1 MSLKRLS
8 RELSTWLSIIVE
20 RVQGSQRT
28 QRLLISVLLAIS
40 IILAIVIR
48 TAPFGLN
55 GFEFFEFDSYI
66 EYWQAKY
73 VYEKGP
79 LAWYTL
85 TRSNPDTH
93 IFWYPW
99 GRDFIFTSY
108 PFLPM
113 WIGTTYH
120 VVKVAGLTLE
130 RWAALQPVLFASI
143 AVVLAYFAGKEVSGS
158 RISGVIASLLLAV
171 LPSAVERSVIGYV
184 EKEGVAAVFVMLFV
198 YYYAKLLRGLYTTTP
213 RNKLLLYTILASLF
227 LALVGWLWGG
237 YVFILGTVVAY
248 IVISP
253 ILIKQYLNKNFILY
267 NILLVVLAMVF
278 ALPSPAS
285 SNTLGIYPFK
295 LRGLWWALIGA
306 TLLALI
312 YYYLSVEYRKLGF
325 RKPLLTTG
333 RYIALLVLV
342 IVAGGVLT
350 VLGILPIGGRLAWA
364 LGLRFI
370 PVQPLV
376 ESIAEHQSP
385 LSSTGMVLRMLQSW
399 GSPVAY
405 LVFASPLFMSV
416 LGAFYLIYKNT
427 PEKVYLAVAFA
438 VAFYSYLNAV
448 YMIGAAAY
456 FGVLVAACFTGVLIS
471 KLIPTRVIRA
481 IKTRAGKTRR
491 ESTAFT
497 RTSTYTKILVL
508 LLVIAVFTNTAY
520 TAYVDYTLNSSMLYT
535 FRSGVS
541 GVPYY
546 TDSWYRAIEAIK
558 STPPGSLVIAW
569 WDYGYGISVPGGR
582 ASAADG
588 STINNTQIGIVGLI
602 LLSNTTEEAARLA
615 KLLGAES
622 NTTFLM
628 VIEGLFISE
637 SGNETVIWPIL
648 TGGVLPGIV
657 DWPKSIWMI
666 RIGNSVVEELRS
678 KGINVSYIDTS
689 KFLYWYSLGQGGG
702 VLSPQFNNP
711 TNIPLIY
718 RIIVD
723 AALYWASSQNKTA
736 RFCWITGR
744 EGYLD
749 RDIQQLIRDAL
760 KIDVVKEITYSD
772 IGCIYERPLINDSYL
787 VPYAVIVE
795 PFKDPVTREP
805 FKLIYMRSP
814 GVLYSVI
821 VIYKFT
827 EIPETS

>member
-1 MSLKRLS
+1 LSLKRLS
-8 RELSTWLSIIVE
+8 RELSTRLSIIVE
-20 RVQGSQRT
+20 RVQESQRA
-28 QRLLISVLLAIS
+28 QRLLVSVFLAIS
-40 IILAIVIR
+40 VILAIIIR

-85 TRSNPDTH
+85 TKSNPDTH

-108 PFLPM
+108 PLLPM

-120 VVKVAGLTLE
+120 IVEFTGLTLQQ
-130 RWAALQPVLFASI
+130 WAALQPVLFASI
-143 AVVLAYFAGKEVSGS
+143 AVVLAYFACKEVSGS
-158 RISGVIASLLLAV
+158 RISGVIAPLLLAV

-184 EKEGVAAVFVMLFV
+184 EKEGVAAVFIMLFV
-198 YYYAKLLRGLYTTTP
+198 YYYAKLLRGLYTNTP
-213 RNKLLLYTILASLF
+213 RNKLLMYTILASLF

-253 ILIKQYLNKNFILY
+253 ILLKRYLNKNFILY
-267 NILLVVLAMVF
+267 NTLLVVLAMVF
-278 ALPSPAS
+278 ATPSPAS
-285 SNTLGIYPFK
+285 SNTLGTYPLK
-295 LRGLWWALIGA
+295 LRGLWWGLIGA

-312 YYYLSVEYRKLGF
+312 YYYLSVEYRKLGL

-333 RYIALLVLV
+333 RYITLLVLV
-342 IVAGGVLT
+342 VVAGGVLA
-350 VLGILPIGGRLAWA
+350 VLDILPIGGRLAWA
-364 LGLRFI
+364 LGLRFV

-385 LSSTGMVLRMLQSW
+385 LSGTGMVLRMLHSW
-399 GSPVAY
+399 GSPEAY

-416 LGAFYLIYKNT
+416 IGAFYLIYKNT

-456 FGVLVAACFTGVLIS
+456 FGVLVSACFIGVLIS
-471 KLIPTRVIRA
+471 KLLPVSVKRVV
-481 IKTRAGKTRR
+481 KTRAGRARR
-491 ESTAFT
+491 EPRAFSG
-497 RTSTYTKILVL
+497 TSTSTRILLL
-508 LLVIAVFTNTAY
+508 LLVVAVFANTAY
-520 TAYVDYTLNSSMLYT
+520 TAYSDYTLNSRMLYT

-541 GVPYY
+541 GIRYY
-546 TDSWYRAIEAIK
+546 TDSWYRAVEAIK

-569 WDYGYGISVPGGR
+569 WDYGYGISVSGGR

-588 STINNTQIGIVGLI
+588 STLNNTQIGTVGLI

-622 NTTFLM
+622 NKTFLM
-628 VIEGLFISE
+628 VIEGLIIQE
-637 SGNETVIWPIL
+637 YGNKTSMWPIL
-648 TGGVLPGIV
+648 TGSVLPGIV

-689 KFLYWYSLGQGGG
+689 KFLYLYDLGQGS
-702 VLSPQFNNP
+702 VLSPRFDNP
-711 TNIPLIY
+711 ATIPLIY

-723 AALYWASSQNKTA
+723 ASLYWASSQNKTA
-736 RFCWITGR
+736 EFCWIRGNER
-744 EGYLD
+744 YLD
-749 RDIQQLIRDAL
+749 MNTQQLIKNAL
-760 KIDVVKEITYSD
+760 KIDVEKGVSYSD
-772 IGCIYERPLINDSYL
+772 ISCTSERPLINDSYL
-787 VPYAVIVE
+787 VPYAVIIE
-795 PFKDPVTREP
+795 PFRDPVTGEP
-805 FKLIYMRSP
+805 IRIDFMKRP

-827 EIPETS
+827 EIPSTN